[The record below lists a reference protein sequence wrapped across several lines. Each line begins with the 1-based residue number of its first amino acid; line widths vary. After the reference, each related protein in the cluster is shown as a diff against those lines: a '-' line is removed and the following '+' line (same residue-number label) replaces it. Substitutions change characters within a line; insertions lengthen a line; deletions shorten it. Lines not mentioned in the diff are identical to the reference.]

1 MLKLKK
7 KRVKESNLELKKKK
21 PKTNKTSDQDG
32 NTTAAAVANDTN
44 NNNINQQQQDAPPP
58 PQPPSSSS
66 EQQEQLPAVEIVDI
80 SSARMWKDL
89 KGPDTIVKVKSGPYS
104 KSERDTLLAA
114 VEAYAKANNLDP
126 KDTSWLFSERGK
138 RNKDTHRGAWKVIA
152 SSLPDRT
159 VKSVWSFL
167 SRALHPGNYK
177 GRWTIQEDDQLK
189 SLAQQHPGDW
199 KKIGAVLHRM
209 PQSCKDRYK
218 EVRLGGA
225 KRNGPW
231 MGEEEGRL
239 KMAVEEY
246 LMKKR
251 ELEGAN
257 GANGGGSGMESIPLF
272 GNRAP
277 QQGEGGG
284 GGGKSGGGGGGGNNT
299 NDNDGNAPSTIAAAA
314 ASFEAE
320 AATTPNTNTGT
331 TAKSPSAPPSD
342 RRMTLD
348 DIDWNYI
355 SAQVRTRSTV
365 QCIDKWYNRLA
376 PTLESRGD
384 WGKGDDKRLLKA
396 LYQSGATKEYEVEDW
411 GALVPGRSQGQCKR
425 RWKSMVKVVPGWRDA
440 EMGRCVGYLAQKY
453 MPKLLKG
460 EGSGGDSSSSNSSS
474 SDDDE
479 EEEEN

>member
-1 MLKLKK
+1 LIKLKK
-7 KRVKESNLELKKKK
+7 KRIKENNLNLKKKK
-21 PKTNKTSDQDG
+21 KKKAKTNKTSNQGD
-32 NTTAAAVANDTN
+32 NTAAAANDTN
-44 NNNINQQQQDAPPP
+44 YNNINQQQQDAPP

-114 VEAYAKANNLDP
+114 VQAYAKANNLDP

-177 GRWTIQEDDQLK
+177 GRWTIQEDDQLRR
-189 SLAQQHPGDW
+189 LVQQHPGDW
-199 KKIGAVLHRM
+199 KKIGAVLQRM

-218 EVRLGGA
+218 EVKLGGE

-239 KMAVEEY
+239 KMAVEKY
-246 LMKKR
+246 LVKKR
-251 ELEGAN
+251 ELEV
-257 GANGGGSGMESIPLF
+257 ANGGGGMESIPLF

-277 QQGEGGG
+277 QQGGGG
-284 GGGKSGGGGGGGNNT
+284 GRGKSGGGGGGGNST
-299 NDNDGNAPSTIAAAA
+299 NDDDGNAPSTSAAAA
-314 ASFEAE
+314 AWEAE
-320 AATTPNTNTGT
+320 AATTTPNTNTGT
-331 TAKSPSAPPSD
+331 SAKSPSVPPSD

-376 PTLESRGD
+376 PTLQSRGD
-384 WGKGDDKRLLKA
+384 WGEGDDKRLLKA

-411 GALVPGRSQGQCKR
+411 GALVPGRSEGQCKR

-440 EMGRCVGYLAQKY
+440 EMGSCVGYLVQKY

-460 EGSGGDSSSSNSSS
+460 EGSSSS
-474 SDDDE
+474 SDDDDD
-479 EEEEN
+479 EEEN

>member
-7 KRVKESNLELKKKK
+7 RRVKENNLKVKKKK
-21 PKTNKTSDQDG
+21 AKTNKTSKQD
-32 NTTAAAVANDTN
+32 T
-44 NNNINQQQQDAPPP
+44 NQQQQDAPP

-66 EQQEQLPAVEIVDI
+66 EQQEQLPAVEIVDV

-89 KGPDTIVKVKSGPYS
+89 KGPDTMVKVKSGPYS
-104 KSERDTLLAA
+104 KAERATLLAA
-114 VEAYAKANNLDP
+114 VQAYARANNLDP

-167 SRALHPGNYK
+167 VRALHPGNYK
-177 GRWTIQEDDQLK
+177 GKWTIQEDDQLK

-199 KKIGAVLHRM
+199 KKIGAVLQRM

-218 EVRLGGA
+218 EVKLGGE

-231 MGEEEGRL
+231 AGEEEGRL
-239 KMAVEEY
+239 KQAVEEY
-246 LMKKR
+246 LVKKR
-251 ELEGAN
+251 EIEV
-257 GANGGGSGMESIPLF
+257 ANGGGDGMESIPLF

-277 QQGEGGG
+277 QQGGGG
-284 GGGKSGGGGGGGNNT
+284 GRSSGGNNT
-299 NDNDGNAPSTIAAAA
+299 DNDGNAPSTSAAAA
-314 ASFEAE
+314 EE
-320 AATTPNTNTGT
+320 ATTPNTNTKT
-331 TAKSPSAPPSD
+331 KTAKSPSVPPSD

-355 SAQVRTRSTV
+355 SSQVRTRSTV

-376 PTLESRGD
+376 PTLKSRGE
-384 WGKGDDKRLLKA
+384 WGDGDDKRLLKA

-411 GALVPGRSQGQCKR
+411 GALVPGRSEGQCKR
-425 RWKSMVKVVPGWRDA
+425 RWKLMVKAVPEWRGADL
-440 EMGRCVGYLAQKY
+440 GRCVGYLVQKY
-453 MPKLLKG
+453 MPKLLKR
-460 EGSGGDSSSSNSSS
+460 EGSGGGES
-474 SDDDE
+474 SDDSSDNDE
-479 EEEEN
+479 EDWITESNL